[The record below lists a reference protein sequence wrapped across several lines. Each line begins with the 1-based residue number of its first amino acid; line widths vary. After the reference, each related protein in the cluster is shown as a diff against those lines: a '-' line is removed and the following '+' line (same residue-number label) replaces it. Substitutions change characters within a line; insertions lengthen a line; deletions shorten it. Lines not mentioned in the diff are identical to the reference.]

1 MVLKDLTI
9 KLKKLEKN
17 LDLNRFVILV
27 NFIKVRVDYLITP
40 INAVV
45 S

>member
-17 LDLNRFVILV
+17 LDLNKFIIL
-27 NFIKVRVDYLITP
+27 IKIY
-40 INAVV
+40 
-45 S
+45 